1 MMKEPEISIQ
11 GVDRRFGTFVA
22 LRQVSLDI
30 YKGEVHVLLG
40 PSGCGKTT
48 LLRMIAGFEKPDAGR
63 ILHEGRVVEEPGPQ
77 RGFVFQENVHFP
89 WRTVVRN
96 VEFGLEM
103 RGIAPAERRK
113 TADQYLHLVGLD
125 GFADYFP
132 SQVSGGMKQRM
143 VLAAVL
149 ANDPK
154 ALLMDEPFAA
164 LDAQTRTNMQKELVR
179 IWAETRKTIIFVTH
193 SIREALVIGS
203 RISLFKT
210 RPGEIKQLFDL
221 DEMFGV
227 QQERQL
233 ADSRFGKLEA
243 EIYELMR
250 QDEVKVMEALPAA

>member
-1 MMKEPEISIQ
+1 MGEPEISIQ

-22 LRQVSLDI
+22 LRQVNLDI
-30 YKGEVHVLLG
+30 VRGEVHVLLG

-48 LLRMIAGFEKPDAGR
+48 LLRMIAGFERPDAGR
-63 ILHEGRVVEEPGPQ
+63 ILHEGRIVDGPGPK

-89 WRTVVRN
+89 WRTVLRN

-103 RGIAPAERRK
+103 RGVAREERLR
-113 TADQYLHLVGLD
+113 TAHQYLKLVGLE

-149 ANDPK
+149 ANDPA

-164 LDAQTRTNMQKELVR
+164 LDAQTRTNMQRELVR
-179 IWAETRKTIIFVTH
+179 IWAETGKTIVFVTH
-193 SIREALVIGS
+193 SIREALVVGS

-210 RPGEIKQLFDL
+210 RPGEIKRLFDL

-227 QQERQL
+227 QQTRQL
-233 ADSRFGKLEA
+233 ADPRFGQLEA
-243 EIYELMR
+243 EIYDMMR
-250 QDEVKVMEALPAA
+250 QEEVPEIAAA

>member
-1 MMKEPEISIQ
+1 MKDVAISVQ
-11 GVDRRFGTFVA
+11 GVDRKFGSFVA

-30 YKGEVHVLLG
+30 RAGEVHVLLG

-48 LLRMIAGFEKPDAGR
+48 LLRMIAGFEQPDTGR
-63 ILHEGRVVEEPGPQ
+63 ILHDGQPVTAPGPK
-77 RGFVFQENVHFP
+77 RGFVFQDNVHFP
-89 WRTVVRN
+89 WRTVMRN

-103 RGIAPAERRK
+103 RGIALEARRK
-113 TADQYLHLVGLD
+113 TAAQFIRLVGLQ
-125 GFADYFP
+125 GFDAHYP
-132 SQVSGGMKQRM
+132 SQISGGMKQRM
-143 VLAAVL
+143 VLATVL
-149 ANDPK
+149 ANDPT

-179 IWAETRKTIIFVTH
+179 IWAETGKTIVFVTH

-221 DEMFGV
+221 DEMFGI
-227 QQERQL
+227 QQKREPV
-233 ADSRFGKLEA
+233 DPRFGKLEA

-250 QDEVKVMEALPAA
+250 QDEAQGEAVAAA